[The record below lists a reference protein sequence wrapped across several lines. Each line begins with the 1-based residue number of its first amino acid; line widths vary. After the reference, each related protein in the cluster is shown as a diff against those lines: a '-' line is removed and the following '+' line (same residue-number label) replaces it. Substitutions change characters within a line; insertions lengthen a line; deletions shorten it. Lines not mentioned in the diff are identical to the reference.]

1 MKVEQTTGIRLG
13 RSKPFRVLIITI
25 LAVLAMMVFVSPA
38 LAADIYVPAD
48 HATIQGA
55 INASSNGDTIHVA
68 AGTYSEFLSVNKEV
82 SIVGAG
88 VPDVTINVAGLAGSN
103 GSGIYVSANNV
114 SLQGFTLVGLKT
126 AALPR
131 YGIKFHAVS
140 GGSVSDIVVKDV
152 YRSGFDFLGTA
163 SSTIDNVQ
171 SINTGGHGIALT
183 DCNGIALSN
192 ITTSGNSWQA
202 ISVATWGRYTPLGTS
217 GIVFSGTNSFS
228 EVFQLEEGDFNN
240 PGVPPAGEAVIT
252 YSNNPADAAD
262 VTVPAGD
269 FAYALHGTQDDS
281 PGQNRV
287 YFMPTLADAQAAAA
301 ACAGGCGHMTGAN
314 MYIDS
319 LSDSTQLYVSP
330 GASIQAAINAADNGD
345 TINIAAGTY
354 VENVIVNKSVE
365 LAGAGQSSTIIKP
378 ATSLPNPCA
387 GSSTCGSITASTNV
401 VAVQANN
408 VVIHGLTVDGDNPT
422 LTSGIVRNGADLDA
436 RNGIITNHHAGVFN
450 GTEIYD
456 VTVRNIYL
464 RGIYPSSGGSFNIH
478 DNTVQNVR
486 GDSGSIA
493 IMAWMSAGT
502 ISGNTISEANDGIAA
517 NHSKGIQFL
526 NNTVT
531 NSGSGVHTDNAGD
544 GGGVAD
550 LLQGNDVSDCDPDGY
565 GVWTFVSY
573 IAPVVD
579 NNTVTNCAVGLSA
592 WGGGFSGPLVTT
604 QFTNNIVNG
613 PAKAAGSVGVY
624 ITTDTIGWGYTDIA
638 VNFTGNVISGNETG
652 VYMTADAQ
660 PWNPTY
666 TARTVTATF
675 AGNEIAGNTVG
686 MDKGIG
692 GTINADAV
700 GNWWGDASGPYN
712 AASNASGT
720 GNSIADGIPFIS
732 WLGMAPVSPVVT
744 YQGPT
749 GEVHVSNPVVTATT
763 TGGSAGDLIVQ
774 LGVSGQ
780 LDPANPWDVTMW
792 TFPCTVTGGDISCST
807 SGLPEGVFTATV
819 TVIDSKGLTGND
831 TGSFTIEDNAAPV
844 TTDNADDNWHKTDV
858 TVTLTCTDAVTGCA
872 QTTYEVDGGSTQ
884 VGNTVVLSA
893 EGVHTITYRSIDND
907 NPAHV
912 ESDNTATVR
921 IDKTAPVT
929 TDNAPAAWQNSDVT
943 VTLTCDD
950 GTLSGCA
957 TTSWSTDKGESGT
970 GDATVTVE
978 GDNTLT
984 YYSTDNAGNAE
995 TAHSVHVYID
1005 KTDPAVTYTGPSGTV
1020 YTLLASIT
1028 GTVTDPALSSGIN
1041 GATGAVMSLDGG
1053 SSFTYSCT
1061 VTAASIDCPTPG
1073 LADGSYDV
1081 VIAVTD
1087 NAGNTGTAT
1096 GAFTYDAAGKPDLR
1110 LSVKRVYWN
1119 SFPDYDARELSVDYL
1134 LTNTTVGRSANG
1146 VNIVA
1151 AVNTNGVSLLT
1162 AVPVSVGNIDAG
1174 LTGSFSL
1181 KYALPEG
1188 VSNFKTSL
1196 YATASDPAGNGYF
1209 YPSPYPGS

>member
-13 RSKPFRVLIITI
+13 RSGPFRVFFITI
-25 LAVLAMMVFVSPA
+25 LAILAIMAFASPA
-38 LAADIYVPAD
+38 FAATINVPAD

-55 INASSNGDTIHVA
+55 INASSNGDTINIA
-68 AGTYSEFLSVNKEV
+68 AGTYNEFLSVNKEI

-88 VPDVTINVAGLAGSN
+88 VSDVTINAAGLPGSN

-140 GGSVSDIVVKDV
+140 GGSVSNILVKDV

-171 SINTGGHGIALT
+171 SINNGGHGIALS

-192 ITTSGNSWQA
+192 ITTSGSGWQA
-202 ISVATWGRYTPLGTS
+202 VSVATWGRYTPLGTS
-217 GIVFSGTNSFS
+217 GIVFDGINSFS
-228 EVFQLEEGDFNN
+228 EIFQLEEGDFNN
-240 PGVPPAGEAVIT
+240 PGVAPAGEAVIT
-252 YSNNPADAAD
+252 YSNNPADGAD
-262 VTVPAGD
+262 VTIPAGD
-269 FAYALHGTQDDS
+269 FGYALHGTQDDS

-301 ACAGGCGHMTGAN
+301 ACASGCGHMTGAN

-330 GASIQAAINAADNGD
+330 GASIQAAINAANNGD

-354 VENVIVNKSVE
+354 VENVVANKSVN
-365 LAGAGQSSTIIKP
+365 LAGAGQGSTIIKP

-401 VAVQANN
+401 VAIQANN
-408 VVIHGLTVDGDNPT
+408 VVIHDLTVDGDNT
-422 LTSGIVRNGADLDA
+422 ALTSGIVRNGADLDA
-436 RNGIITNHHAGVFN
+436 RNGIITNHHAGVYN

-464 RGIYPSSGGSFNIH
+464 RGIYASSGGSFNIH
-478 DNTVQNVR
+478 DNTIQNVR
-486 GDSGSIA
+486 GDGGSIG
-493 IMAWMSAGT
+493 IMAWSSAGT
-502 ISGNTISEANDGIAA
+502 ISGNTVSEANDAIAA
-517 NHSKGIQFL
+517 NHSKGILFL

-531 NSGSGVHTDNAGD
+531 NSGSGVHSDNAGD
-544 GGGVAD
+544 AGGVAD
-550 LLQGNDVSDCDPDGY
+550 LLQGNSVSDCDPNGY

-579 NNTVTNCAVGLSA
+579 NNTVSNCAIGLSA

-604 QFTNNIVNG
+604 QFTNNTVNG
-613 PAKAAGSVGVY
+613 PGGAAGSVGVY

-638 VNFTGNVISGNETG
+638 VDFTGNVISGNETG

-675 AGNEIAGNTVG
+675 TGNEIAGNTVG
-686 MDKGIG
+686 MDKGTG
-692 GTINADAV
+692 GTITADAI
-700 GNWWGDASGPYN
+700 GNWWGDASGPFN
-712 AASNASGT
+712 AASNATGT
-720 GNSIADGIPFIS
+720 GNSIADGIPFVP
-732 WLGMAPVSPVVT
+732 WLGMAPVSPTVT
-744 YQGPT
+744 YLSPT
-749 GEVHVSNPVVTATT
+749 GTINTGSPTVTALA
-763 TGGSAGDLIVQ
+763 SAGTSGDLTVE
-774 LGVSGQ
+774 LGVAGQ
-780 LDPANPWDVTMW
+780 LDPDNPWDVTFW
-792 TFPCTVTGGDISCST
+792 TFPCTVAGSDVSCST
-807 SGLPEGVFTATV
+807 AGLPEGDFKATV
-819 TVIDSKGLTGND
+819 TVFDDNGHTGND

-844 TTDNADDNWHKTDV
+844 TTDNADDDWHKTDV
-858 TVTLTCTDAVTGCA
+858 TVTLTCTDAVTGCG
-872 QTTYEVDGGSTQ
+872 QTTYEVDSGPTQ

-893 EGVHTITYRSIDND
+893 AGVHTITYRSVDND
-907 NPAHV
+907 DPAHV
-912 ESDNTATVR
+912 ESDNTATVK
-921 IDKTAPVT
+921 IDKTAPST
-929 TDNAPAAWQNSDVT
+929 TDNAPTAWQNSDVT
-943 VTLTCDD
+943 VTLSCVD
-950 GTLSGCA
+950 TLSGCA

-970 GDATVTVE
+970 GNAIVTAE

-995 TAHSVHVYID
+995 VAHSVHVYID
-1005 KTDPAVTYTGPSGTV
+1005 KIAPAVTYTGPSGTV
-1020 YTLLASIT
+1020 YTLVSSIT

-1061 VTAASIDCPTPG
+1061 VTAGSIDCPTPG
-1073 LADGSYDV
+1073 LADGDYNV

-1087 NAGNTGTAT
+1087 MAGNTGSAT
-1096 GAFTYDAAGKPDLR
+1096 GAFTYDAAGKPDLK
-1110 LSVKRVYWN
+1110 LSVKRTYWN
-1119 SFPDYDARELSVDYL
+1119 TYDDYVARELSVDYL
-1134 LTNTTVGRSANG
+1134 LTNTTVGRSAMN
-1146 VNIVA
+1146 VNIVGA
-1151 AVNTNGVSLLT
+1151 INTNGVTLIST
-1162 AVPVSVGNIDAG
+1162 TPVPVGNISAG
-1174 LTGSFSL
+1174 LTGGFTL
-1181 KYALPEG
+1181 KYALPGG
-1188 VSNFKTSL
+1188 VANFKTSI

-1209 YPSPYPGS
+1209 YPSAIPGS